1 VAGAPLRAA
10 AAVILDSRGQI
21 LLVKENYDRRRWS
34 LPGGAVEP
42 GESDEDAAIRETA
55 EETCITVRVHH
66 LIGSYSLASGVSG
79 AAFLC
84 SIIEGAPT
92 VPSTGEI
99 AEVRWWPASQLP
111 QPQSNLLYYAVP
123 DAIAGRRGVERV
135 GLPRI
140 S

>member
-1 VAGAPLRAA
+1 MPDAPVRAA
-10 AAVILDSRGQI
+10 AAVIFDADERI

-42 GESDEDAAIRETA
+42 GETDEDAAIRETA
-55 EETCITVRVHH
+55 EETGVAVRIHH
-66 LIGSYSLASGVSG
+66 LIGSYGLESGVSG

-84 SIIEGAPT
+84 SIVEGTPA

-99 AEVRWWPASQLP
+99 AAVQWWPVGELP
-111 QPQSNLLYYAVP
+111 QPRSNLLHYAIP
-123 DAIAGRRGVERV
+123 DAIAGRRGVRRV

>member
-1 VAGAPLRAA
+1 VDAPRRGA
-10 AAVILDSRGQI
+10 AAVIFDASGRV

-42 GESDEDAAIRETA
+42 GESDEEAAIREAA
-55 EETCITVRVHH
+55 EETGIVVRVHH
-66 LIGSYSLASGVSG
+66 LIGSYGLDNGFSA

-84 SIIEGAPT
+84 SIAEGDPAVPT
-92 VPSTGEI
+92 TGEI
-99 AEVRWWPASQLP
+99 TEVRWWPSSELP
-111 QPQSNLLYYAVP
+111 SPRSNLLHYALP
-123 DAIAGRRGVERV
+123 DAVAGRRNVRRV